1 MKDPSSPEVNG
12 PLLARRPAEV
22 APQCLPVL
30 LMIKCYLINLT
41 AASIDAPIVTELED
55 PLGSPAGVSK
65 SRADAASSLRQRI
78 GRVAFLYVR
87 RPALARRVP
96 RA

>member
-12 PLLARRPAEV
+12 PFAARRPAEV
-22 APQCLPVL
+22 APQCSPVL
-30 LMIKCYLINLT
+30 LVIKCYLINLT
-41 AASIDAPIVTELED
+41 AASIDAVVTELED
-55 PLGSPAGVSK
+55 RPGPRPGVSK